1 MVKGYHGCFA
11 SNYSGFESPC
21 LHAII
26 KEMNEM
32 SVLVLNAGYEPL
44 QRVSV
49 RHAIKMIV
57 REVAVIEEAH
67 EEETFGPFPMPLV
80 LRLVRYVKLSWRTGN
95 PRFSKR
101 RLFARD
107 NNLCAYC
114 GKDASTVDHV
124 IPRSRG
130 GLTEWTN
137 TVASCLKCNHKKG
150 NRTPEEAGMKLAVN
164 PYVPSWYQSA

>member
-1 MVKGYHGCFA
+1 
-11 SNYSGFESPC
+11 
-21 LHAII
+21 
-26 KEMNEM
+26 M

-67 EEETFGPFPMPLV
+67 EEEKFGDFPMPLV
-80 LRLVRYVKLSWRTGN
+80 LRLVRYVKLHWRAVK

-101 RLFARD
+101 RLFERD
-107 NNLCAYC
+107 NHSCAYC
-114 GKDASTVDHV
+114 GKAANTVDHI

-150 NRTPEEAGMKLAVN
+150 SRTPEEAGMKLLVKA
-164 PYVPSWYQSA
+164 YEPSWFDFS

>member
-1 MVKGYHGCFA
+1 MDG
-11 SNYSGFESPC
+11 
-21 LHAII
+21 
-26 KEMNEM
+26 
-32 SVLVLNAGYEPL
+32 VLVLNAGYEPL

-67 EEETFGPFPMPLV
+67 KEDTFGPFPVPLV
-80 LRLVRYVKLSWRTGN
+80 LRLVRYVKLSWRN
-95 PRFSKR
+95 QKPRFSKR
-101 RLFARD
+101 RLFQRD
-107 NNLCAYC
+107 NYSCAYC
-114 GKDASTVDHV
+114 GKIANTVDHV

-150 NRTPEEAGMKLAVN
+150 SRTPEEAGMKLRVR
-164 PYVPSWYQSA
+164 PHEPSWNKLT